1 MKTDDIKVRV
11 GNEII
16 ACSLDYNE
24 INNKP
29 SVIFL
34 HGAGPSNKEQVKY
47 LSELFVKNNQN
58 VIRFDFSGQGE
69 SSGVLQEASLLKRQ
83 IEALAIIKYFN
94 MNMENLTIVGT
105 SMGGYIATSL
115 AKLISIKN
123 LILFCPA
130 AYDIKAWDIQ
140 FNNGFTEILRRDIS
154 LLVSNIDDLLES
166 FIGKSLLVLAEK
178 DEIIQPIIVD
188 MYQKVLTKKS
198 NHFTY
203 IIPES
208 PHPIHRW
215 VVDKDIVRTNILNE
229 ICSFM
234 SFA

>member
-83 IEALAIIKYFN
+83 IEALA
-94 MNMENLTIVGT
+94 MAH
-105 SMGGYIATSL
+105 SSL
-115 AKLISIKN
+115 KCEK
-123 LILFCPA
+123 ILGINF
-130 AYDIKAWDIQ
+130 
-140 FNNGFTEILRRDIS
+140 LRRLIA
-154 LLVSNIDDLLES
+154 
-166 FIGKSLLVLAEK
+166 K
-178 DEIIQPIIVD
+178 
-188 MYQKVLTKKS
+188 
-198 NHFTY
+198 
-203 IIPES
+203 
-208 PHPIHRW
+208 
-215 VVDKDIVRTNILNE
+215 
-229 ICSFM
+229 
-234 SFA
+234 